1 MRLVLSIIL
10 FFSFYQN
17 VTAQV
22 MTKDQIKQLALE
34 AILENPEIIM
44 QAVTIL
50 QQREKERALSLIHI

>member
-44 QAVTIL
+44 QAGHYF
-50 QQREKERALSLIHI
+50 AAA